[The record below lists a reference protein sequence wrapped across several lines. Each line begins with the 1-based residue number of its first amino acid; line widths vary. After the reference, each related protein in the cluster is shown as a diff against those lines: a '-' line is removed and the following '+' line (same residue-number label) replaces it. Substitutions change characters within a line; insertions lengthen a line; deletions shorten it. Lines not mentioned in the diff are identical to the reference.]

1 MVDTVKLLFGE
12 DQYVL
17 KEGFEFAYSKSESGK
32 QRFIRKPSR
41 NELRAGLYL
50 PSITLIRR
58 PMPFGGTSAELAV
71 EFSAPKLLFGNN
83 FAELRDSDFD
93 AVVDRLEQRLAYMGV
108 AVSRAQLIDAKVTG
122 WHPSKNIVLPALGC
136 QSVISALAK
145 VERSRFYDTQ
155 KTDFIDGE
163 VLHFHSNSK
172 DVAFYDKL
180 ADLRKAKISDKRALE
195 SDNRI
200 QTAIL
205 DHASG
210 ISVLRFEVRLNGI
223 KAIQRNYSELQARTP
238 TLSWLFNGERSR
250 QILLNDWYKVA
261 EKLDYLAM
269 DTIRPL
275 ELLQNYLSAN
285 KTRAAPQ
292 RTLAEVAVL
301 LIANQAGE
309 PALRQTLDAHFGK
322 HAWARYKPSKIALP
336 ANRHRLVLKTQETL
350 ERFEPLSTDA
360 LLKSA

>member
-1 MVDTVKLLFGE
+1 MLTRN
-12 DQYVL
+12 
-17 KEGFEFAYSKSESGK
+17 
-32 QRFIRKPSR
+32 QRAVNRGSVRKPSR

-58 PMPFGGTSAELAV
+58 PIPFGGTSAELAV

-93 AVVDRLEQRLAYMGV
+93 AVVDRLQQRLAYMGV
-108 AVSRAQLIDAKVTG
+108 AVGRAQLFGAKVTG
-122 WHPSKNIVLPALGC
+122 WHPSKNIILPALGC
-136 QSVISALAK
+136 QAVINALAK

-163 VLHFHSNSK
+163 ALHFHSNSK

-180 ADLRKAKISDKRALE
+180 ADLRKAKISDKRAVE

-200 QTAIL
+200 QTDIL
-205 DHASG
+205 DHASNV
-210 ISVLRFEVRLNGI
+210 SVLRFEVRLNGI
-223 KAIQRNYSELQARTP
+223 KAIKRNYSELRTRTP
-238 TLSWLFNGERSR
+238 TFSWLFNSEHSR
-250 QILLNDWYKVA
+250 QILLKHWYEVA

-269 DTIRPL
+269 DASRPL
-275 ELLQNYLSAN
+275 ELLQNHLSAN
-285 KTRAAPQ
+285 RTRAAPQ
-292 RTLAEVAVL
+292 KTLAEVAVL

-336 ANRHRLVLKTQETL
+336 ASRHKLVLQAQETL
-350 ERFEPLSTDA
+350 EQFKPLATDA
-360 LLKSA
+360 LLKGA